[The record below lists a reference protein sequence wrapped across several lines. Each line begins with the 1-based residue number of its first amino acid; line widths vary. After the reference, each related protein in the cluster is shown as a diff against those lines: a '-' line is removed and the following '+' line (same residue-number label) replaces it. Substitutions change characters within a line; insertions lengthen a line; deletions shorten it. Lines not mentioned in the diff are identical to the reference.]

1 MSNVAQTF
9 EERVIAALASI
20 ETTLNSL
27 NSTVNA
33 EGGGLVNKFLELE
46 KKVITLET
54 KLASRDSVL
63 WRVMYVAAWIVTTL
77 IASYNLIQNLKR

>member
-1 MSNVAQTF
+1 MSEVAQTF

-20 ETTLNSL
+20 EATLNTL

-33 EGGGLVNKFLELE
+33 EKGGLVNKFLELE

-54 KLASRDSVL
+54 KLSSRESVI
-63 WRVMYVAAWIVTTL
+63 WRVMYIFAWVITTL
-77 IASYNLIQNLKR
+77 IAAYNLIQNLKR